1 MEWARYSNH
10 RKLSPSVTESSN
22 ISTVNCIIMK
32 HLVPWGRW
40 TLLKS
45 MITHRVLRLK
55 PETHECGSER
65 VKQQKSS
72 KYGGRGFA
80 SAVKM
85 CQLVMP
91 LVQSFHASLSL
102 VGSLGS
108 SFLKTLQTLQ
118 VKSTTRYENLIKS
131 LAISQT
137 LKKS

>member
-1 MEWARYSNH
+1 
-10 RKLSPSVTESSN
+10 
-22 ISTVNCIIMK
+22 MK

-55 PETHECGSER
+55 PETQECGSER

-108 SFLKTLQTLQ
+108 SCLKTLQTLR
-118 VKSTTRYENLIKS
+118 VKSTTRYENLLKS

-137 LKKS
+137 LKKSQKEYRLHAYIEGQGSKITWEWGAKRQ